1 MVDETLR
8 VRDSL
13 RSFVLTTFLPGEDP
27 ETLSADTP
35 LLSSGIIDSIAV
47 LDMVAWI
54 ESTFGVRLEQ
64 DDLGR
69 ERLDTIALIADL
81 IAERRAK

>member
-81 IAERRAK
+81 IAERRAR